1 MTTQKKS
8 LGKPA
13 GAFWMAAL
21 MLLTSS
27 TVLADVTETEEH
39 DFELN
44 DGGRLSLRN
53 INGDV
58 RITGVAGKQV
68 KIVATRKA
76 GSQKYLDDMKVVIA
90 ATKSHISVETKY
102 PENDGDWSW
111 NGSNKGS
118 VDYEITVPFST
129 ELDAIETVNGG
140 VGISAVTGSIEVES
154 VNGKLE
160 LSGLTGDVS
169 MDTVNGGV
177 NAQFDVLGEEQ
188 RVKAEAVNGRIVLRL
203 PEGASAQ
210 VTAETLNGSIDA
222 DDFGL
227 EPDRGFVGRDLEGQ
241 IGAGEARVSIETVNG
256 SIDIER
262 SP

>member
-1 MTTQKKS
+1 MKTLKKT

-13 GAFWMAAL
+13 GSFWMAAL
-21 MLLTSS
+21 MMLTTSM
-27 TVLADVTETEEH
+27 VVADVTETEEY

-44 DGGRLSLRN
+44 DGGRLSLSN

-58 RITGVAGKQV
+58 RITGVAGNQV
-68 KIVATRKA
+68 KIVTTKKA

-90 ATKSHISVETKY
+90 ATESRISVETKY

-111 NGSNKGS
+111 NGNNNGS

-140 VGISAVTGSIEVES
+140 VGISAVTGSIVVES

-169 MDTVNGGV
+169 MDTVNGGID
-177 NAQFDVLGEEQ
+177 AQFDVLGEGQ
-188 RVKAEAVNGRIVLRL
+188 RVKAEAVNGRIMLRL
-203 PEGASAQ
+203 PQDASAQ

-227 EPDRGFVGRDLEGQ
+227 EPERGFVGRDLEGQ
-241 IGAGEARVSIETVNG
+241 IGAGEARVRVETVNG

-262 SP
+262 NP